1 MDIFPFGAP
10 EFSLPPGDATVQQEY
25 YESRARRDAYIQLF
39 WVSFDGQPA
48 QVFALRRRMRGCAK
62 DCCGLDAGFSTTK
75 AGGSCTRTDSGRKWK
90 RWHRYS
96 YKSLRLFNRVFILAI
111 TTYSRIKN

>member
-1 MDIFPFGAP
+1 MDIFPFGTP

-48 QVFALRRRMRGCAK
+48 RVFALRAADARVREGLLRIGRGLQHDESRRIMHQ
-62 DCCGLDAGFSTTK
+62 DGLWQEMEA
-75 AGGSCTRTDSGRKWK
+75 
-90 RWHRYS
+90 
-96 YKSLRLFNRVFILAI
+96 LAQVQLQI
-111 TTYSRIKN
+111 PTAF